1 MAPPF
6 RPLTLQKST
15 AYLGSSPYLH
25 LQMRR
30 SDWAGV
36 NWIWWATVWRR
47 WRGRRRRDISAPTGM
62 EMMSLPLGPWLVSVE
77 RMSHFQ
83 CVSSEL
89 ALCHMGCRGHRRLD
103 GNINQYAWPY
113 VTTPGVLLGHWLWRN
128 LQMSEERGVQCHHMH
143 YILKG
148 QTTQIGEKS
157 TLLTTVCQG
166 C

>member
-1 MAPPF
+1 
-6 RPLTLQKST
+6 
-15 AYLGSSPYLH
+15 
-25 LQMRR
+25 
-30 SDWAGV
+30 
-36 NWIWWATVWRR
+36 
-47 WRGRRRRDISAPTGM
+47 
-62 EMMSLPLGPWLVSVE
+62 MMSLPLGPWLVSVE

-148 QTTQIGEKS
+148 QITQITEKKHITDYS
-157 TLLTTVCQG
+157 MSRVLRHCIILVLFVQVLTVLP
-166 C
+166 